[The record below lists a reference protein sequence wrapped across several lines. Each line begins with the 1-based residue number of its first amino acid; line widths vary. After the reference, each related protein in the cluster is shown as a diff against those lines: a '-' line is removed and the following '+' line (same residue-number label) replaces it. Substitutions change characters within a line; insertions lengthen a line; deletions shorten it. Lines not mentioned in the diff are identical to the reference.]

1 LAGRFLVLMPMGDY
15 IAVSKRIKSYKE
27 RRNLRQLVQN
37 IVPDGFGVIVRTV
50 AEGVDEALIETDLRD
65 LLAKWNNLVAQLE
78 TAKPPTLVHRDLE
91 MTESLI
97 RDLFAK
103 DYDRILV
110 DDKKMFLQT
119 FRDHGLPI
127 DQMHVERA
135 GNLGIDS
142 SAEAKKIIFRKYI
155 NTKNYIKLRLFDDA
169 MSNLKAFLSLQ
180 DEYPNIKFE
189 AYFVNSDGSIR
200 TIK

>member
-1 LAGRFLVLMPMGDY
+1 MRKISRFKEFEGTGTLTIFDIDETLFHTKAMVKVVKDGKVVRSLDNQEFNTYERKAGEEYDFGQFKDAKIFRTT
-15 IAVSKRIKSYKE
+15 SKPIDRMINKAKAIFSNKKNPHS
-27 RRNLRQLVQN
+27 RMI
-37 IVPDGFGVIVRTV
+37 IV
-50 AEGVDEALIETDLRD
+50 
-65 LLAKWNNLVAQLE
+65 
-78 TAKPPTLVHRDLE
+78 TARAD
-91 MTESLI
+91 
-97 RDLFAK
+97 F
-103 DYDRILV
+103 